1 MTTVIDGKIVS
12 EKILDQVRER
22 VSKLTRPVKLTV
34 ILVGDDPAS
43 QTYVASKEK
52 ACHKTGILSEII
64 RLPTAT
70 TENELLAVVD
80 KLNHNPEVHGILCQL
95 PLPKHI
101 HEQKIL
107 LAILPEKDVD
117 CFHPW
122 NTGLL
127 FEGHPRVLPCTP
139 GGIMSLLEHYQIPVA
154 SKHCVILGRSN
165 IVGKPMAHLFL
176 QANGTVTICHSKT
189 HDLPSITRQADILC
203 AAIGRPLF
211 VKADMVKDGAV
222 VIDVGINRIED
233 KSRPKGY
240 RNVGDV
246 DYEAVAPKCSA
257 ITPVP
262 GGVGPMTIATL
273 LQNVLSLAEKN

>member
-1 MTTVIDGKIVS
+1 MATLIDGKLVS
-12 EKILDQVRER
+12 EKILGLVQGR
-22 VSKLTRPVKLTV
+22 VSKLASPIKLTV
-34 ILVGDDPAS
+34 ILVGEDPAS

-52 ACHKTGILSEII
+52 ACHKTGISSEIV
-64 RLPTAT
+64 RLPAAT
-70 TENELLAVVD
+70 TETELLTVVHR
-80 KLNHNPEVHGILCQL
+80 LNQDPGVHGILCQR

-107 LAILPEKDVD
+107 LSILPEKDVD

-139 GGIMSLLEHYQIPVA
+139 GGIISLLEHYQIPVA
-154 SKHCVILGRSN
+154 GKHCVLIGRSN

-189 HDLPSITRQADILC
+189 EDLPSLTRQADILC
-203 AAIGRPLF
+203 AAIGRPNF
-211 VKADMVKDGAV
+211 VTADMVKEGAV

-233 KSRPKGY
+233 KSKPKGY

-246 DYEAVAPKCSA
+246 DFEAVAPKCSA

-273 LQNVLSLAEKN
+273 LQNVLSLASK